1 MVERGRVERPAGQE
15 RRIAPWHA
23 EVLKLPFDAHE
34 FFEVFARYN
43 SAVWPA
49 PIALELGA
57 LVAVI
62 LALRPGAGSDR
73 VIGVLLGSLWL
84 WMGAVYHLG
93 FFRQINPAA
102 TVFGALFVLEGVLL
116 LVVTG
121 HRGRLH
127 FAWTRTT
134 PGTVGAALIV
144 YALIIYPIL
153 AYALGHRFPATPTF
167 GLPCPTTILTL
178 GLLLWA
184 APPRPW
190 SVLVI
195 PQAWSA
201 LGASAAV
208 QLGAWEDLGL
218 VAAGG
223 LSFAL
228 MLLPRTTEMRGATR

>member
-1 MVERGRVERPAGQE
+1 M
-15 RRIAPWHA
+15 
-23 EVLKLPFDAHE
+23 LPFDAHR

-43 SAVWPA
+43 AAVWPA

-62 LALRPGAGSDR
+62 LAIRPSAGSDR
-73 VIGVLLGSLWL
+73 VIGAILGGLWV
-84 WMGAVYHLG
+84 WMGGVYHLG

-102 TVFGALFVLEGVLL
+102 SVFGALFVLEGVLV
-116 LVVTG
+116 LVITG
-121 HRGRLH
+121 RQVRLH

-134 PGTVGAALIV
+134 AGTAGAALIV
-144 YALIIYPIL
+144 YALVIYPIL

-184 APPRPW
+184 EPPRPW
-190 SVLVI
+190 SVIVI
-195 PQAWSA
+195 PLAWSA
-201 LGASAAV
+201 LGASAAI
-208 QLGAWEDLGL
+208 QLGVWEDLGL

-223 LSFAL
+223 VTFAL
-228 MLLPRTTEMRGATR
+228 MLLPRAVETRPAAR